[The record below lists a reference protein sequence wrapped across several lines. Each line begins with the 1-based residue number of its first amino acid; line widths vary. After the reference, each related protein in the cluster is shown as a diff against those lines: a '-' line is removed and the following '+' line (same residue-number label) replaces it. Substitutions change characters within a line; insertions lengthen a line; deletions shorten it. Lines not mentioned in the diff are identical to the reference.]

1 MNNIFHIL
9 KKELLEL
16 FRDKKSLSMMLVIP
30 IMIPLIVIG
39 MSALFDSEQ
48 NKPVEDYNKIGFN
61 YELTEVEKQLA
72 KELKIEVISK
82 SNDELI
88 KDYENGNIDL
98 YVTRENNI
106 YTLNSDD
113 SITAS
118 YASSLVHTYFE
129 TYKEYLQRNYLE
141 SNSINSND
149 ILNIITV
156 KDNVTVE
163 ENFAANY
170 MVNYAFLFILMAVT
184 ISATYPATDT
194 TAGERERGTLETLFT
209 FPIKS
214 RDIIVGKFLS
224 VSISSMITGLLS
236 LVLAIISLAVAQ
248 DMFDIYKDV
257 ELMLSSTE
265 IIYAVV
271 VIVAYSFMI
280 SGLCIAIA
288 GKAKTF
294 KEAQSALS
302 PLTFI
307 SMFPGMIAFITE
319 MKSSYLLSIVPF
331 MNFSLLFNDITNGN
345 IDIISIILMMISTII
360 IIVVVLTII
369 IKQYKS
375 EKVLFTS

>member
-72 KELKIEVISK
+72 KELKIEVVSK